1 MSPASSAGPEREGG
15 EEELDPGAVG
25 WVSFRH
31 YTARPTLHVED
42 GPTGV
47 TYLADVPVPG
57 DPHAHIH
64 NALFIVE
71 VTEDGR
77 IGSLDTQR
85 LHAFASTSLGAYF
98 QARLATA
105 AARLGGI
112 RTGYTTGRRGAQVR
126 AAGHPA
132 ARHRR
137 LLQAGRRKR

>member
-1 MSPASSAGPEREGG
+1 M
-15 EEELDPGAVG
+15 
-25 WVSFRH
+25 
-31 YTARPTLHVED
+31 
-42 GPTGV
+42 

-64 NALFIVE
+64 NALFNVV

-85 LHAFASTSLGAYF
+85 LHARVHEFGAYF

-105 AARLGGI
+105 LRALGI
-112 RTGYTTGRRGAQVR
+112 RTEYDKKEECVR

-137 LLQAGRRKR
+137 LLQRKAQA